1 MRISLLSWLC
11 LIIPICSL
19 FPNYN
24 IFAVSGQCL
33 GDQRSY
39 LLELKNSLKFNSTL
53 STKLVRWNESVE
65 CCSWEGVTCSRGY
78 VVGVNLGSESISG
91 GIDNSSSIF
100 SLRYLQY
107 LNLANNNLNYS
118 QIPPQ
123 LCNLMN
129 LSYLN
134 MSNAGF
140 TGQIPIEISRL
151 TRLVTLDLSL
161 SLDFSPTLKL
171 ENPNLATLVQNLSEL
186 QELYLDG
193 VNISAQ
199 GKEWCQ
205 ALSSSL
211 PNLRVLSMSGC
222 YLRGPLDSSLQ
233 KLQSLSVIRLDY
245 NYFSAPIPDFFAY
258 FRNLTTL
265 CLSFCGISGQF
276 PKHIFQVPTLQMI
289 DLSNNYLLQG
299 SLPEFHPNGSL
310 QSLLLH
316 ETKFSGT
323 LPDSIGNLKMLSR
336 IDLSFCNFNG
346 SIPSSIANL
355 TQLVYLDISS
365 NNFTG
370 PVPSFNME
378 KNMTKINLSF
388 NNLTGPITFT
398 HWEDLQNLVDLKLC
412 FNSLEGD
419 IPTSLFSLPLLL
431 TLELCNNQFSGQL
444 HEFSNVSS
452 FLLHTL
458 DLSNNNLE
466 GPIPMSVFELRGLQ
480 TLQLSSNNFS
490 GSFQF
495 DVFQQL
501 RNLSMLDLS
510 YNSLLI
516 EHNRTNS
523 TFDQIVSLQ
532 LASCKLKTFPN
543 FLINQ
548 TNLFNLGLSNN
559 QIHGEIPNWIWKLP
573 HLYRLNLSYN
583 YLEGPLLN
591 FPTTLS
597 FLDLRSNQLQGQLPT
612 PLSFFNYL
620 DLSWNNFTSTI
631 PSLDSSWNTY
641 NYQGSFLSLS
651 SNKFHGHIPE
661 SICNATSIQMLDFS
675 NNSINGTIPQ
685 CFIAMSKNLRILD
698 LRRNNL
704 IGKISDTFPE
714 NCSLQTLNLNKNL
727 LEGVMP
733 KSLANCTNLE
743 VLDMGN
749 NQIHDAFPCYL
760 KDLSNLQVLVLQS
773 NNFYGSVGCEVS
785 NASWPKVQ
793 ILDLSS
799 NNFGGKLSIKA
810 LAYSKAMMAINESQP
825 KLNYL
830 HFESRG
836 YYQDVITITIK
847 GQVIEL
853 AKILTIFT
861 SIDISCNN
869 LEGPIPEEIGVLNS
883 LHILNLSHNA
893 FIGRIPTSL
902 GKLTQLESLD
912 LSSNK
917 VTKEIPMQLA
927 DGLTFLSVLNLSF
940 NQLVGPIPYIKQFA
954 TFSETS
960 FEGNKGLCGS
970 PLKTTCTSA
979 KPSSPPPSFEDNHSN
994 SRPLIDWNFLSVEL
1008 GFIFGF
1014 GMIIWPIVFC
1024 KRWRIRYCKHIDD
1037 ILFKIFPKLYL
1048 GGKQYRGIQAQRNA
1062 GRRQ

>member
-19 FPNYN
+19 FLNYN
-24 IFAVSGQCL
+24 ILAVSSQCL

-53 STKLVRWNESVE
+53 STKLVHWNESVE

-78 VVGVNLGSESISG
+78 VVGVNLGRESISS

-100 SLRYLQY
+100 SLRFPLRFHI
-107 LNLANNNLNYS
+107 S
-118 QIPPQ
+118 QDW
-123 LCNLMN
+123 L
-129 LSYLN
+129 LS
-134 MSNAGF
+134 
-140 TGQIPIEISRL
+140 IC
-151 TRLVTLDLSL
+151 L

-171 ENPNLATLVQNLSEL
+171 ENPNLATLVRNLSEL

-211 PNLRVLSMSGC
+211 PNLRVLSMSDRISQLAG
-222 YLRGPLDSSLQ
+222 
-233 KLQSLSVIRLDY
+233 QSRLGVSAAPVLSV
-245 NYFSAPIPDFFAY
+245 
-258 FRNLTTL
+258 
-265 CLSFCGISGQF
+265 
-276 PKHIFQVPTLQMI
+276 KVPTLQMI

-370 PVPSFNME
+370 PVPSFNMA

-388 NNLTGPITFT
+388 NNLTGQITFT
-398 HWEDLQNLVDLKLC
+398 HWEDLQSLVELILC
-412 FNSLEGD
+412 FNLLEGD
-419 IPTSLFSLPLLL
+419 IPTTLFSLPLLL
-431 TLELCNNQFSGQL
+431 RLELSNNQFSGQL

-452 FLLHTL
+452 FLLQAL

-466 GPIPMSVFELRGLQ
+466 GPIPMSVLELR
-480 TLQLSSNNFS
+480 
-490 GSFQF
+490 
-495 DVFQQL
+495 
-501 RNLSMLDLS
+501 
-510 YNSLLI
+510 
-516 EHNRTNS
+516 
-523 TFDQIVSLQ
+523 
-532 LASCKLKTFPN
+532 
-543 FLINQ
+543 
-548 TNLFNLGLSNN
+548 
-559 QIHGEIPNWIWKLP
+559 
-573 HLYRLNLSYN
+573 
-583 YLEGPLLN
+583 
-591 FPTTLS
+591 
-597 FLDLRSNQLQGQLPT
+597 
-612 PLSFFNYL
+612 
-620 DLSWNNFTSTI
+620 
-631 PSLDSSWNTY
+631 
-641 NYQGSFLSLS
+641 
-651 SNKFHGHIPE
+651 
-661 SICNATSIQMLDFS
+661 
-675 NNSINGTIPQ
+675 
-685 CFIAMSKNLRILD
+685 
-698 LRRNNL
+698 
-704 IGKISDTFPE
+704 
-714 NCSLQTLNLNKNL
+714 
-727 LEGVMP
+727 GVMP

-743 VLDMGN
+743 VLDIGN

-773 NNFYGSVGCEVS
+773 NNFYGSVGCEGS
-785 NASWPKVQ
+785 NAGWPKVQ
-793 ILDLSS
+793 IVDLSS

-810 LAYSKAMMAINESQP
+810 LAYSKAMMANNESQP

-847 GQVIEL
+847 G
-853 AKILTIFT
+853 
-861 SIDISCNN
+861 
-869 LEGPIPEEIGVLNS
+869 
-883 LHILNLSHNA
+883 
-893 FIGRIPTSL
+893 
-902 GKLTQLESLD
+902 
-912 LSSNK
+912 
-917 VTKEIPMQLA
+917 
-927 DGLTFLSVLNLSF
+927 
-940 NQLVGPIPYIKQFA
+940 
-954 TFSETS
+954 
-960 FEGNKGLCGS
+960 NKGLCGS

-979 KPSSPPPSFEDNHSN
+979 KPSSPPPTFKDNHSN

-1008 GFIFGF
+1008 GFVFGF

-1037 ILFKIFPKLYL
+1037 ILFKIFPQLYL

-1062 GRRQ
+1062 GRRH